1 MTRLLSRDDVNS
13 LLDPGAVIAAVASA
27 CLAAAQ
33 GRTQTPLRAAVPSL
47 TGNGVLLA
55 MPGAMRDPSILG
67 TKIVTVFGGNAARG
81 LPRVASLYVL
91 SDPETGMPEA
101 VMDGTAIT
109 GARTAAASAVATDHL
124 ARPDARTLGMF
135 GTGVQARAHVAMIA
149 RVRRIDEVLVTG
161 RTREASLEFAAWVTR
176 SHQVSARAVDAREAA
191 AADIVACCTTSRVP
205 LFDTVSAGAHVNAV
219 GAFAPDSR
227 EVPTDIIVDSAV
239 YVDTRD
245 GAFAEAGDLLIP
257 VAEGRFTLDRV
268 VGEIGEV
275 VAGTVSG
282 RDALPEGA
290 VTVYK
295 SVGAAFLD
303 AATARLVVDLA
314 RARGIG
320 HEFRF
325 L

>member
-33 GRTQTPLRAAVPSL
+33 GRTQTPLRAVVPSL

-257 VAEGRFTLDRV
+257 VAEGRYTLDRV